1 MQQIRILPTFFG
13 TWSIVFKRLYRK
25 FSNKI
30 HVHDFFWIYGA
41 YHTQM
46 TVKNEVGLF
55 ERKLSERP
63 ECHFGV
69 YDRDWCLDIGIVYN
83 KFYVLKKK
91 KNLEGLVG
99 FLCYVRYDLLW
110 ARILGPCEII
120 ILIEWL
126 LETHLELEK
135 LHNSTS
141 STVLLSVRSSIPQKK
156 LTSLPELQQSYPL
169 CIITTLSAFLA
180 TLGTF

>member
-1 MQQIRILPTFFG
+1 MSMIFSGSMVPIIHKWLLKMRLAFLKGSYQRDQNAILEFMTG
-13 TWSIVFKRLYRK
+13 TDVLTL
-25 FSNKI
+25 
-30 HVHDFFWIYGA
+30 A
-41 YHTQM
+41 
-46 TVKNEVGLF
+46 LF
-55 ERKLSERP
+55 IIN
-63 ECHFGV
+63 FM
-69 YDRDWCLDIGIVYN
+69 CL
-83 KFYVLKKK
+83 KK

-110 ARILGPCEII
+110 ARILGPREII

-156 LTSLPELQQSYPL
+156 LTSLPELQQLPIVYYHNTLCFLSNTWHILILYLMSYL
-169 CIITTLSAFLA
+169 ICIFSKTLYERRIVP
-180 TLGTF
+180 